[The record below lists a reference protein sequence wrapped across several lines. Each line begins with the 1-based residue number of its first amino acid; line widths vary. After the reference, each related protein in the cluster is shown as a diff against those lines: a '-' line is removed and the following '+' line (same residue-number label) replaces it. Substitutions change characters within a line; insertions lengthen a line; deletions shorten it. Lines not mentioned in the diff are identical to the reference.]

1 MKKEIVK
8 SIKRASREKI
18 PLSSL
23 KGKVMPSRKRKLIE
37 EALKKERGE
46 ESDVRPD
53 GKDRI

>member
-1 MKKEIVK
+1 MKKETVK
-8 SIKRASREKI
+8 SIKKVSRKKI

-37 EALKKERGE
+37 EALKKERCE
-46 ESDVRPD
+46 ESDAGSE